1 MSTWMV
7 VCIAAACAAAAAA
20 LVFAVMFAKLAA
32 ARAVSAARVAELAAV
47 REQMEM
53 QKEHYESVM
62 AGSEKTFRDLAQKV
76 LEERSEKLKK
86 EGGEQLKGV
95 VDPLLKDLHEFRRKM
110 EMLNSEAA
118 ERGGKLDE
126 RIKSLAEK
134 TATVTAEAKE
144 LAEAIRGD
152 SQVIG
157 EWGEIQLRRVLEISG
172 LQENTDYTY
181 QDTLSSADSSRK
193 NLRTDV
199 QVKMPDGR
207 VLVIDSKNTVESY
220 VEFANAKGESREA
233 LREKIVVAVKGHVDE
248 LVRANYAA
256 NVKNACE
263 WTLMYI
269 PFEEVYLI
277 AMKGTVKVGGERRLL
292 RDYAREHS
300 IVFVNSTSLVPVL
313 RLVELAWQKKDSD
326 KKTERIAQECSALC
340 RKAETFL
347 RSYAEVGKTI
357 RKLSESYNQGLGQLS
372 TGPGNLVKKLGEIGS
387 LAPKQIAALPTDEDY
402 SSANALPD
410 SVQLPAASQCGKTG
424 QT

>member
-1 MSTWMV
+1 MIPMIV
-7 VCIAAACAAAAAA
+7 VGVASAVVAAAT
-20 LVFAVMFAKLAA
+20 VFAVLFAKLAA
-32 ARAVSAARVAELAAV
+32 AKSETAARESELAV
-47 REQMEM
+47 LREQLDM
-53 QKEHYESVM
+53 QKKHYESVI
-62 AGSEKTFRDLAQKV
+62 ADSERTFRDLAQKV

-86 EGGEQLKGV
+86 EGGEHLKGV
-95 VDPLLKDLHEFRRKM
+95 VDPLLKDIQEFRRKM
-110 EMLNSEAA
+110 EALNTEAA

-126 RIKSLAEK
+126 RIKALTEK
-134 TATVTAEAKE
+134 TDTVTNEAKE

-181 QDTLSSADSSRK
+181 QDTLSSEDSARK

-199 QVKMPDGR
+199 QVRMPDGR

-220 VEFANAKGESREA
+220 VEFANAEGEKREE
-233 LREKIVVAVKGHVDE
+233 LRDRIVAAVKGHVDE
-248 LVRANYAA
+248 LVRADYAK

-277 AMKGTVKVGGERRLL
+277 AMKGTIKVGSERRLL

-313 RLVELAWQKKDSD
+313 RLVELAWKKKDSD
-326 KKTERIAQECSALC
+326 KKMEKVAQECAALC
-340 RKAETFL
+340 KKAETFL

-357 RKLSESYNQGLGQLS
+357 RKLSDTYNTGLGQLS
-372 TGPGNLVKKLGEIGS
+372 AGPGNLVKKLGEIGS
-387 LAPKQIAALPTDEDY
+387 LLPKQSAALPTDEDY

-410 SVQLPAASQCGKTG
+410 SVPSSASM
-424 QT
+424 

>member
-1 MSTWMV
+1 MV
-7 VCIAAACAAAAAA
+7 PMIVVGVASAVFAAAI
-20 LVFAVMFAKLAA
+20 VFAVMFAKLAA
-32 ARAVSAARVAELAAV
+32 SRSATAARESELAV
-47 REQMEM
+47 LREQLDM
-53 QKEHYESVM
+53 QKRHYESVM
-62 AGSEKTFRDLAQKV
+62 ADSERTFRDLAQKV

-86 EGGEQLKGV
+86 EGGEHLKGV
-95 VDPLLKDLHEFRRKM
+95 VDPLLKDIQEFRRKM
-110 EMLNSEAA
+110 EALNTEAA

-126 RIKSLAEK
+126 RIKALTEK
-134 TATVTAEAKE
+134 TDTVTTEAKE

-152 SQVIG
+152 SRVMG

-181 QDTLSSADSSRK
+181 QDTLSSEDSARK

-199 QVKMPDGR
+199 QVRMPDGR

-220 VEFANAKGESREA
+220 VEFANAEGERRDE
-233 LREKIVVAVKGHVDE
+233 LRDRIVASVKGHVDE
-248 LVRANYAA
+248 LVRADYAK

-277 AMKGTVKVGGERRLL
+277 AMKGTVKVNNERRLL

-313 RLVELAWQKKDSD
+313 RLVELAWKKKDSD
-326 KKTERIAQECSALC
+326 KKMEKVSQECVALC
-340 RKAETFL
+340 KKAETFL

-357 RKLSESYNQGLGQLS
+357 RKLSD
-372 TGPGNLVKKLGEIGS
+372 T
-387 LAPKQIAALPTDEDY
+387 
-402 SSANALPD
+402 
-410 SVQLPAASQCGKTG
+410 
-424 QT
+424 

>member
-1 MSTWMV
+1 MV
-7 VCIAAACAAAAAA
+7 PMIVVGVASAVFAAAI
-20 LVFAVMFAKLAA
+20 VFAVMFAKLAA
-32 ARAVSAARVAELAAV
+32 SRSATAARESELAV
-47 REQMEM
+47 LREQLDM
-53 QKEHYESVM
+53 QKRHYESVM
-62 AGSEKTFRDLAQKV
+62 ADSERTFRDLAQKV

-86 EGGEQLKGV
+86 EGGEHLKGV
-95 VDPLLKDLHEFRRKM
+95 VDPLLKDIQEFRRKM
-110 EMLNSEAA
+110 EALNTEAA

-126 RIKSLAEK
+126 RIKALTEK
-134 TATVTAEAKE
+134 TDTVTTEAKE

-152 SQVIG
+152 SRVMG

-181 QDTLSSADSSRK
+181 QDTLSSEDSARK

-199 QVKMPDGR
+199 QVRMPDGR

-220 VEFANAKGESREA
+220 VEFANAEGERRDE
-233 LREKIVVAVKGHVDE
+233 LRDRIVASVKGHVDE
-248 LVRANYAA
+248 LVRADYAK

-277 AMKGTVKVGGERRLL
+277 AMKGTVKVNNERRLL

-313 RLVELAWQKKDSD
+313 RLVELAWKKKDSD
-326 KKTERIAQECSALC
+326 KKMEKVSQECVALC
-340 RKAETFL
+340 KKAETFL

-357 RKLSESYNQGLGQLS
+357 RKLADSYNSGLGQLA

-387 LAPKQIAALPTDEDY
+387 LLPKQSAAIPVDEDY
-402 SSANALPD
+402 AAANAQPAE
-410 SVQLPAASQCGKTG
+410 VNLPAVAAEGGES
-424 QT
+424 

>member
-1 MSTWMV
+1 MV
-7 VCIAAACAAAAAA
+7 PMIVVGVASAVFAAVI
-20 LVFAVMFAKLAA
+20 VFAVMFAKLAA
-32 ARAVSAARVAELAAV
+32 SRSATAARESELAV
-47 REQMEM
+47 LREQLDM
-53 QKEHYESVM
+53 QKRHYESVM
-62 AGSEKTFRDLAQKV
+62 ADSERTFRDLAQKV

-86 EGGEQLKGV
+86 EGGEHLKGV
-95 VDPLLKDLHEFRRKM
+95 VDPLLKDIQEFRRKM
-110 EMLNSEAA
+110 EALNTEAA

-126 RIKSLAEK
+126 RIKALTEK
-134 TATVTAEAKE
+134 TDTVTTEAKE

-152 SQVIG
+152 SRVMG

-181 QDTLSSADSSRK
+181 QDTLSSEDSARK

-199 QVKMPDGR
+199 QVRMPDGR

-220 VEFANAKGESREA
+220 VEFANAEGERRDE
-233 LREKIVVAVKGHVDE
+233 LRDRIVASVKGHVDE
-248 LVRANYAA
+248 LVRADYAK

-277 AMKGTVKVGGERRLL
+277 AMKGTVKVNNERRLL

-313 RLVELAWQKKDSD
+313 RLVELAWKKKDSD
-326 KKTERIAQECSALC
+326 KKMEKVSQECVALC
-340 RKAETFL
+340 KKAETFL

-357 RKLSESYNQGLGQLS
+357 RKLADSYNSGLGQLA

-387 LAPKQIAALPTDEDY
+387 LLPKQSAAIPVDEDY
-402 SSANALPD
+402 AAANAQPAE
-410 SVQLPAASQCGKTG
+410 VNLPAVAAEGGES
-424 QT
+424 